1 MVSLSGLNTI
11 MNESADAVMYT
22 GMDYMTESA
31 FDQMINESLEA
42 LDESAK
48 EEANAILKGKDMME
62 VKDLLKRAKKL
73 RKYDPEESKKLA
85 KQASAK
91 LKALSKQA
99 EKISDDDAA
108 KAAAKA
114 FIPQI
119 VALAVVFGGNA
130 LVTAGIIPA
139 VPAIV
144 AGFLSLIPQLKSTHD
159 TTMAR
164 IGQDAHSKPGEII
177 DFSKYTKNKT
187 FAIIDQMIDTAEDL
201 EKNRTF
207 MDKFLGRK
215 QD

>member
-73 RKYDPEESKKLA
+73 RKSDPEESKKLA
-85 KQASAK
+85 KKASTK

-108 KAAAKA
+108 KAAAKSI
-114 FIPQI
+114 IPHI
-119 VALAVVFGGNA
+119 ISLAVVFGGSA
-130 LVTAGIIPA
+130 LASAGIIPS
-139 VPAIV
+139 VPALV
-144 AGFLSLIPQLKSTHD
+144 AGFVSLIPQYKALSD
-159 TTMAR
+159 DLMAR
-164 IGQDAHSKPGEII
+164 QGQDTHSKPGQIMNY
-177 DFSKYTKNKT
+177 SKYTKNKT

>member
-31 FDQMINESLEA
+31 FDQIINESLEA
-42 LDESAK
+42 LSESAK
-48 EEANAILKGKDMME
+48 EEANVILKGKNMME

-73 RKYDPEESKKLA
+73 RKSDPEESKKLA
-85 KQASAK
+85 KKASTK

-108 KAAAKA
+108 KAAAKSI
-114 FIPQI
+114 IPHI
-119 VALAVVFGGNA
+119 ISLAVVFGGTA
-130 LVTAGIIPA
+130 LASAGIIPS
-139 VPAIV
+139 VPALV
-144 AGFLSLIPQLKSTHD
+144 AGFVSLIPQYKALCD
-159 TTMAR
+159 DLMAR
-164 IGQDAHSKPGEII
+164 QGQDTHSKPGQIMNY
-177 DFSKYTKNKT
+177 SKYTKNKT

>member
-22 GMDYMTESA
+22 GMDYMTESV
-31 FDQMINESLEA
+31 FDQMINESLDA

-73 RKYDPEESKKLA
+73 RKSDPEESKKLA
-85 KQASAK
+85 KKASTK

-119 VALAVVFGGNA
+119 ISLAIICGGYS
-130 LVTAGIIPA
+130 LMLAGTVPA
-139 VPAIV
+139 VPVIV
-144 AGFLSLIPQLKSTHD
+144 AAFLSLIPQTKSTYD
-159 TTMAR
+159 MSLAR
-164 IGQDAHSKPGEII
+164 AGQDSRTIPGKIL
-177 DFSKYTKNKT
+177 DFSEFTKNKT
-187 FAIIDQMIDTAEDL
+187 FAIINMMIDTAEDL

-207 MDKFLGRK
+207 IDKVLGK
-215 QD
+215 KD

>member
-22 GMDYMTESA
+22 GMDYMTESV

-73 RKYDPEESKKLA
+73 RKSDPEESKKLA
-85 KQASAK
+85 KKASTK

-119 VALAVVFGGNA
+119 ISLAIICGGYS
-130 LVTAGIIPA
+130 LMLAGTVPA
-139 VPAIV
+139 VPVIV
-144 AGFLSLIPQLKSTHD
+144 AAFLSLIPQTKSTYD
-159 TTMAR
+159 MSLAR
-164 IGQDAHSKPGEII
+164 AGQDSRTIPGKIL
-177 DFSKYTKNKT
+177 DFSEFTKNKT
-187 FAIIDQMIDTAEDL
+187 FAIINMMIDTAEDL

-207 MDKFLGRK
+207 IDKVLGK
-215 QD
+215 KD

>member
-1 MVSLSGLNTI
+1 MISLSGLNTI
-11 MNESADAVMYT
+11 INESADAVMYT

-73 RKYDPEESKKLA
+73 RKSDPEESKKLA
-85 KQASAK
+85 KKASTK

-119 VALAVVFGGNA
+119 ISLAIICGGYS
-130 LVTAGIIPA
+130 LMLAGTVPA
-139 VPAIV
+139 VPVIV
-144 AGFLSLIPQLKSTHD
+144 AAFLSLIPQTKSTYD
-159 TTMAR
+159 MSLAR
-164 IGQDAHSKPGEII
+164 AGQDSRTIPGKIL
-177 DFSKYTKNKT
+177 DFSEFTKNKT
-187 FAIIDQMIDTAEDL
+187 FAIINMMINTAEDL

-207 MDKFLGRK
+207 IDKVLGK
-215 QD
+215 KD

>member
-11 MNESADAVMYT
+11 MNESTDAVMYT

-31 FDQMINESLEA
+31 FDQIINESLEA
-42 LDESAK
+42 LSESAK
-48 EEANAILKGKDMME
+48 EESNAILKGKDMME

-73 RKYDPEESKKLA
+73 RKSDPEESKKLA
-85 KQASAK
+85 KKASTK

-114 FIPQI
+114 LIPQI
-119 VALAVVFGGNA
+119 VALAVVLGGNA

-144 AGFLSLIPQLKSTHD
+144 AAFLSLIPQTKSTYD
-159 TTMAR
+159 MSLAR
-164 IGQDAHSKPGEII
+164 VGQDSRTIPGKIL
-177 DFSKYTKNKT
+177 DFSKYTKNQT
-187 FAIIDQMIDTAEDL
+187 FAIIDSMISVAEDL

-207 MDKFLGRK
+207 IDKVLGK
-215 QD
+215 KD